1 MKAAIYIRTSTN
13 EQTSS
18 INTQLDRLHDYV
30 KKQGWFVYKEYTE
43 TISGASKNRKQF
55 NEMLREARLKCF
67 DVILITNLS
76 RFSRG
81 TLVSVLGT
89 LSELEQMDIKVI
101 AIDQNFDTSTAM
113 GRALLGMTV
122 LLSELEREMMAERSK
137 AGYQHAKELGHCM
150 FYPPFGYTTVDKKL
164 VEIPEEAE
172 IVRNIYADRKAGMKL
187 RELKDKYGLT
197 MGRIHY
203 ILKNQVYKTGEFYL
217 KDKIYITMKP
227 ILEERDT
234 EAVQ

>member
-1 MKAAIYIRTSTN
+1 MKAAIYARVSGDEREN
-13 EQTSS
+13 SLDV
-18 INTQLDRLHDYV
+18 QLDRLYAYA
-30 KKQGWFVYKEYTE
+30 KKNDISIYKQYNEI
-43 TISGASKNRKQF
+43 ISGASKNRKQF
-55 NEMLREARLKCF
+55 NEMIREAKLKCF
-67 DVILITNLS
+67 DMILITNLS

-89 LSELEQMDIKVI
+89 LGELEQMGIKVL

-113 GRALLGMTV
+113 GRAFLSMNV
-122 LLSELEREMMAERSK
+122 ILSELEREMAAERSK

-164 VEIPEEAE
+164 VEVPAEAK
-172 IVRNIYADRKAGMKL
+172 IIQNLYADRKSGMKL
-187 RELKDKYGLT
+187 RELRDKYGLT

-227 ILEERDT
+227 ILEEYK
-234 EAVQ
+234 